1 MAINHT
7 TMSTLTGE
15 QICPHRGKD
24 CLGCAACAA
33 MFCSVCMERNTRPAQ
48 GSNVA
53 NNPFVTGGGTVFR
66 KKTIEAHA
74 TLYHEADLDKTQ
86 NSVTD
91 CVRELNRSY
100 RDQILVLLRNVYWMV
115 KDYISVRK
123 IVGLCALLR
132 MQGVALGAEYCNAKD
147 AQRYMTS

>member
-1 MAINHT
+1 
-7 TMSTLTGE
+7 
-15 QICPHRGKD
+15 
-24 CLGCAACAA
+24 
-33 MFCSVCMERNTRPAQ
+33 MERNTRPAQ
-48 GSNVA
+48 GSNIA
-53 NNPFVTGGGTVFR
+53 YNPFVTGGSTVFR

-132 MQGVALGAEYCNAKD
+132 MQGVALGAEYCNAKAARD
-147 AQRYMTS
+147 FLTSLAHVIRMRIVEGTHSTPCIGVMIDESTDIAHTSHGD